1 MKTIQKLTLAVVA
14 VAAMTACTQNDKTK
28 FDAKEYA
35 ERKTER
41 LDKIVDL
48 SDAQEKEVYALYLA
62 QGKEIKENIK
72 TLKKECGEMKK
83 PDCKKAEGCKKAEC
97 AKACDKAKC
106 EKPCAKKA
114 ECTKA
119 CDKAKCEKPC
129 AKKAECTK
137 ACDKAKCE
145 KPCAK
150 KAECAKACDK
160 AKCEKPCA
168 KKAECKKA
176 CDKAK
181 CEKPCAKKAEC
192 NKPCDKKA
200 ECKQGHKH
208 HKKHFRHHSLVSP
221 ERKKATFEQLGT
233 ILTPEQSAKLREH
246 HARRHMCN
254 QNKQCVPC
262 NAQGK

>member
-14 VAAMTACTQNDKTK
+14 VAAMTACTQNDKPK

-97 AKACDKAKC
+97 D
-106 EKPCAKKA
+106 KPC
-114 ECTKA
+114 
-119 CDKAKCEKPC
+119 D
-129 AKKAECTK
+129 
-137 ACDKAKCE
+137 
-145 KPCAK
+145 K

-176 CDKAK
+176 CDKKAECAK
-181 CEKPCAKKAEC
+181 ACDKAECEKPCAKKAEC

>member
-14 VAAMTACTQNDKTK
+14 IAAMTACTQNDKPK

-97 AKACDKAKC
+97 D
-106 EKPCAKKA
+106 KPCAKKA
-114 ECTKA
+114 ECNKP
-119 CDKAKCEKPC
+119 CDKAKCDKPC
-129 AKKAECTK
+129 AKKAECKKACDKKAECNKPCDKAKCDKPCAKKAECAK

-168 KKAECKKA
+168 KKAECKK
-176 CDKAK
+176 
-181 CEKPCAKKAEC
+181 
-192 NKPCDKKA
+192 
-200 ECKQGHKH
+200 GHNP

>member
-14 VAAMTACTQNDKTK
+14 IAAMTACTQNDKPK

-97 AKACDKAKC
+97 D
-106 EKPCAKKA
+106 KPCAKKA
-114 ECTKA
+114 ECNKP
-119 CDKAKCEKPC
+119 CDKAKC
-129 AKKAECTK
+129 
-137 ACDKAKCE
+137 D

-168 KKAECKKA
+168 KKAECTKT
-176 CDKAK
+176 
-181 CEKPCAKKAEC
+181 
-192 NKPCDKKA
+192 CDKKA
-200 ECKQGHKH
+200 EYKQGHKH

>member
-14 VAAMTACTQNDKTK
+14 IAAMTACTQNDKTK

-97 AKACDKAKC
+97 N
-106 EKPCAKKA
+106 KP
-114 ECTKA
+114 
-119 CDKAKCEKPC
+119 
-129 AKKAECTK
+129 
-137 ACDKAKCE
+137 
-145 KPCAK
+145 
-150 KAECAKACDK
+150 CDK

-176 CDKAK
+176 CDKKAE
-181 CEKPCAKKAEC
+181 CDKPCAKKAEC
-192 NKPCDKKA
+192 NKPCDKKAECDKPCAKKA

-246 HARRHMCN
+246 HAKRHMCN

>member
-14 VAAMTACTQNDKTK
+14 IAAMTACTQNDKPK

-97 AKACDKAKC
+97 D
-106 EKPCAKKA
+106 KPCAKKA
-114 ECTKA
+114 ECTKECNKP
-119 CDKAKCEKPC
+119 CDKAKCDKPC

-137 ACDKAKCE
+137 ECNKPCDKTKC
-145 KPCAK
+145 
-150 KAECAKACDK
+150 D
-160 AKCEKPCA
+160 KPCA

-176 CDKAK
+176 CDK
-181 CEKPCAKKAEC
+181 
-192 NKPCDKKA
+192 KA
-200 ECKQGHKH
+200 ECKKGHNP
-208 HKKHFRHHSLVSP
+208 HKKHFRRHSLVSP

>member
-14 VAAMTACTQNDKTK
+14 IAAMTACTQNDKPK

-83 PDCKKAEGCKKAEC
+83 PDCKKVEGCKKAEG
-97 AKACDKAKC
+97 
-106 EKPCAKKA
+106 
-114 ECTKA
+114 CTKA

-129 AKKAECTK
+129 AKKAECAK
-137 ACDKAKCE
+137 ACDKAKCDKPCAKKAECAKACDKKAECNKPCDKTKCE

-176 CDKAK
+176 
-181 CEKPCAKKAEC
+181 
-192 NKPCDKKA
+192 CDKKA

>member
-14 VAAMTACTQNDKTK
+14 IAAMTACTQNDKPK

-97 AKACDKAKC
+97 D
-106 EKPCAKKA
+106 KPCAKKAECTKECNKPCDKKA

-137 ACDKAKCE
+137 VCDKKAECNKPCDKAKCE

-150 KAECAKACDK
+150 KAECTKACDK
-160 AKCEKPCA
+160 
-168 KKAECKKA
+168 KAEC
-176 CDKAK
+176 D
-181 CEKPCAKKAEC
+181 
-192 NKPCDKKA
+192 KPCDKKA

>member
-14 VAAMTACTQNDKTK
+14 IAAMTACTQNDKPK

-97 AKACDKAKC
+97 DKPCAKKAECKKACDKKAECNKPCDKAKC

-119 CDKAKCEKPC
+119 CDKAKCDKPC

-137 ACDKAKCE
+137 ACDKTKCE
-145 KPCAK
+145 KPCT
-150 KAECAKACDK
+150 
-160 AKCEKPCA
+160 

-176 CDKAK
+176 CDK
-181 CEKPCAKKAEC
+181 
-192 NKPCDKKA
+192 KA
-200 ECKQGHKH
+200 ECKKGHNP

>member
-14 VAAMTACTQNDKTK
+14 IAAMTACTQNDKPK

-97 AKACDKAKC
+97 DKPCDKAKCEKPCAKKAECNKPCAKKAECTKACDKKAECAKACDKAKCEKPCDKAKC

-119 CDKAKCEKPC
+119 
-129 AKKAECTK
+129 
-137 ACDKAKCE
+137 
-145 KPCAK
+145 
-150 KAECAKACDK
+150 
-160 AKCEKPCA
+160 
-168 KKAECKKA
+168 
-176 CDKAK
+176 
-181 CEKPCAKKAEC
+181 
-192 NKPCDKKA
+192 CDKKA